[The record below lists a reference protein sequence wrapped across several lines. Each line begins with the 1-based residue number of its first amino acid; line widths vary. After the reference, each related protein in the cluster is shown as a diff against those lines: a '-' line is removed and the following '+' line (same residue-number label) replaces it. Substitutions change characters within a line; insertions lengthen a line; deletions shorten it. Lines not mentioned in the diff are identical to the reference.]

1 MKIENVELKDRLII
15 NKLNIPSKHIKYFRR
30 PRFYAGYDIPI
41 NVDKSLLNIPA
52 VSSII
57 TYGWV
62 LNENIEIETLD
73 ENYIKNIQWLKEF
86 YEKIY
91 DTDFRSE
98 LIVKKPVHNET
109 ESDETAL
116 FFSGG
121 LDSTY
126 SLFHNIEKNPRMIMI
141 CGYDMYMSK
150 GITLKIRDKWVKN
163 YREFAQKINRR
174 INFIY
179 TNTREILKEDRI
191 RFVGRK
197 YLKNGYWGGLRH
209 GICLAGM
216 GAPLTD
222 YFKNLIMAAN
232 GCVEWDTVTKENPY
246 GTGVNVNPNM
256 GWGNIKIQYDGTIHR
271 FRKAQRIKSYL
282 NSGDITLR
290 VCYKSVLNLNCME
303 CKKCLRTFSSLLI
316 VGIDPSKCGFKVK
329 PGTWD
334 LSVKLFKEKKIKK
347 RRVLIHDL
355 PMQKYIRENNPSL
368 PKESRIFFDYFMNL
382 DLEAYIDT
390 LKK

>member
-1 MKIENVELKDRLII
+1 MKIENAELKDRLII

-41 NVDKSLLNIPA
+41 NVNKSLLNIPA

-62 LNENIEIETLD
+62 LNEDIEIETLD
-73 ENYIKNIQWLKEF
+73 ESYIKNIQWLKEF

-91 DTDFRSE
+91 DMDFKSE

-150 GITLKIRDKWVKN
+150 GITLMIRDKWVKT
-163 YREFAQKINRR
+163 YKEFAEKINRR

-179 TNTREILKEDRI
+179 TNTREIINEDNVKI
-191 RFVGRK
+191 YSGR
-197 YLKNGYWGGLRH
+197 YFKNSYWDSLRH

-222 YFKNLIMAAN
+222 YFKTLMTSAN

-246 GTGVNVNPNM
+246 GTGVNVNPRM
-256 GWGNIKIQYDGTIHR
+256 GWGNINIVDDGAIDR
-271 FRKAQRIKSYL
+271 FRKAIEIKSYL
-282 NSGDITLR
+282 NSRDITLR
-290 VCYKSVLNLNCME
+290 VCYKPILRLNCME
-303 CKKCLRTFSSLLI
+303 CEKCLRTLSILLI

-329 PGTWD
+329 PGTWN
-334 LSVKLFKEKKIKK
+334 LFVKMFKEKKIKK

-355 PMQKYIRENNPSL
+355 PMQKYIRENKPSL